1 MSTRNN
7 PRTKAWMGR
16 RVVVRA
22 TGSPGVVVSAVSSRD
37 VRRAVKLLVRVDGI
51 DAWTSAEHVRND
63 VPKPTAPKPGRGR

>member
-7 PRTKAWMGR
+7 PRTKLWMGR

-37 VRRAVKLLVRVDGI
+37 TRRAVKLLVRVDGV

-63 VPKPTAPKPGRGR
+63 VPKPTAPKLGR